1 MKGFGFAVATAGAA
15 LWGAPA
21 LAATT
26 CASLQSMALPH
37 ATVTSAEDTQAGQT
51 PACKIEVTSRPTSD
65 SDIRIEIWI
74 PEGRAWNGRYLQL
87 GNGGF
92 AGAIASRRLEAS
104 AAQGYAVAM
113 TDDGHEDAD
122 GTDGRWAVGH
132 PEKVT
137 DFGWRALKET
147 TDDAKALIRA
157 YEGASPK
164 YSYFQGC
171 SDGGREALMEA
182 QRFPRDF
189 DGIIA
194 GAPAYNFSGL
204 LTLAAFD
211 VQSLAR
217 PGAYLDADA
226 LKTLETGALSAC
238 GGGRYIA
245 DPAACRFDPASVA
258 CPAGVQGPGCLSQA
272 EVATARAIYRGTTD
286 SAGAVTYPGHSPG
299 AEAEPGGWP
308 VWITGPA
315 ASQLSQALSF
325 RFATGFWGGFVF
337 GDPNYDVLKLDIAN
351 AAKTAAAVAKEVDS
365 TDPDLSRFRAG
376 GGKLIQ
382 YHGWNDPA
390 IPSRGSIVY
399 YEDVRRT
406 MGDTSDFYRLYLI
419 PGMLHCGGGPGP
431 GAVDW
436 LGVLRTWV
444 ELGQAPQGL
453 VALSAPPGA
462 PPAPGAG
469 SQRLCPYPTRPSPGD
484 RCA

>member
-1 MKGFGFAVATAGAA
+1 MKTLGFAVATAAGA

-21 LAATT
+21 MAATT
-26 CASLQSMALPH
+26 CASLQSMTFPH
-37 ATVTSAEDTQAGQT
+37 ATVTSAEDTEAGAA
-51 PACKIEVTSRPTSD
+51 PACKVEVTSKPTPD

-92 AGAIASRRLEAS
+92 AGRIISQRLEAL
-104 AAQGYAVAM
+104 AAEGYAVAM
-113 TDDGHEDAD
+113 TDDGHESED

-132 PEKVT
+132 PQKVI

-164 YSYFQGC
+164 YAYFQGC

-194 GAPAYNFSGL
+194 GAPAYDFSGL

-211 VQSLAR
+211 VQNLAR
-217 PGAYLDADA
+217 PGAYLDASA
-226 LKTLETGALSAC
+226 LKALETGALAAC

-245 DPAACRFDPASVA
+245 DPASCRFDPSALA
-258 CPAGVQGPGCLSQA
+258 CPDGAQKTGCLSPA
-272 EVATARAIYRGTTD
+272 EIVAARALYDGMTT
-286 SAGAVTYPGHSPG
+286 GAATYPGYSPG
-299 AEAEPGGWP
+299 AEAEPGSWP
-308 VWITGPA
+308 VWVTGP
-315 ASQLSQALSF
+315 SSDQLSQALIF
-325 RFATGFWGGFVF
+325 RFAKGFWGGFVF
-337 GDPNYDVLKLDIAN
+337 GDPNYDVLKLDIA
-351 AAKTAAAVAKEVDS
+351 AAPKSVARVAKEVDS
-365 TDPDLSRFRAG
+365 TDPDLSQFRAG

-382 YHGWNDPA
+382 YHGWSDPA
-390 IPSRGSIVY
+390 IPARGSIVY
-399 YEDVRRT
+399 YEDVGRT

-431 GAVDW
+431 SAVDW
-436 LGVLRTWV
+436 LGVLRNWV
-444 ELGQAPQGL
+444 ERGQAPQGL
-453 VALSAPPGA
+453 VAVTAPPGA
-462 PPAPGAG
+462 PPQPNAG
-469 SQRLCPYPTRPSPGD
+469 SQRLCPYPKRPAPGD